1 MDTIVPNYLYFVI
14 YSFNVQAPRLK
25 FFSDLPPSKQ
35 TKVMYMPLHISK
47 NTNRQPVVHMIN
59 NQHYE

>member
-14 YSFNVQAPRLK
+14 LLMCRHLGLN
-25 FFSDLPPSKQ
+25 FFLIPPPKQ
-35 TKVMYMPLHISK
+35 TKIMYMPLPVSK
-47 NTNRQPVVHMIN
+47 NTNRQPVVHMIS